1 MNRVPAW
8 QGIRIF
14 GLGDGQAPAPVTDVT
29 AERISGT
36 DMNLAWK
43 GSAVGYEILWGHE
56 KDKLYHSYRVF
67 GDKEKTIRALVSQ
80 MSQYYVR
87 IDAFNENG
95 ITHGKCLPVK
105 NKM

>member
-1 MNRVPAW
+1 
-8 QGIRIF
+8 
-14 GLGDGQAPAPVTDVT
+14 
-29 AERISGT
+29 
-36 DMNLAWK
+36 MNLAWK

-56 KDKLYHSYRVF
+56 KDKLYHKFIGSLEIR
-67 GDKEKTIRALVSQ
+67 EKTIRALVSQ

-105 NKM
+105 NKCNH

>member
-1 MNRVPAW
+1 MR
-8 QGIRIF
+8 F
-14 GLGDGQAPAPVTDVT
+14 SGDMKK
-29 AERISGT
+29 I
-36 DMNLAWK
+36 NC
-43 GSAVGYEILWGHE
+43 I
-56 KDKLYHSYRVF
+56 SYRVF